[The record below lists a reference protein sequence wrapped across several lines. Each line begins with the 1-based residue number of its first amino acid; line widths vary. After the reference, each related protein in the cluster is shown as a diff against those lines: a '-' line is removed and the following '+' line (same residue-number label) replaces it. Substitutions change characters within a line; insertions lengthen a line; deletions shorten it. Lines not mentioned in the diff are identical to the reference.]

1 MPSILINHLYKLF
14 QMCIPHEQ
22 HHFRARINNNPP
34 ITPFQEGRNNINI
47 KLFVIDVMIGF
58 VIFLVFHIWITFLL
72 YKLYS

>member
-1 MPSILINHLYKLF
+1 
-14 QMCIPHEQ
+14 MCIPHEQ
-22 HHFRARINNNPP
+22 HHFRVRINNNPP

-72 YKLYS
+72 YKLYN